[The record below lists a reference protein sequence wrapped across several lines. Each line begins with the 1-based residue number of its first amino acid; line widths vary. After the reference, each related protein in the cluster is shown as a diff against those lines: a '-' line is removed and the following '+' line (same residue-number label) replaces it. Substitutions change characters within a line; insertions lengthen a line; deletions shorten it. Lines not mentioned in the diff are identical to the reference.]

1 MTIKV
6 QRLDSLH
13 ITIKKN
19 ILSGLFLHDLMQG
32 TRHMHMYVSCTYSYT
47 CICMHDA
54 VHAASPPCLSLGS
67 PLLGSAV
74 SHYSFPF
81 LRQNVGQFL
90 CRRHDDGGKT
100 SAVVGRLSTKTNLN
114 PLFEEHICA
123 IYSNASLSA
132 YSPGLDSPRSQKNN
146 HACSSRYL

>member
-81 LRQNVGQFL
+81 LRQNVQLRYSRRGQEIL
-90 CRRHDDGGKT
+90 CPRRT
-100 SAVVGRLSTKTNLN
+100 SGTAEDKLYVIGVDLSL
-114 PLFEEHICA
+114 PVH
-123 IYSNASLSA
+123 S
-132 YSPGLDSPRSQKNN
+132 G
-146 HACSSRYL
+146 